1 MSLVTHERKNTSGG
15 YGSIPNN
22 DDGAES
28 DDVYLV
34 DCDDDDGND
43 NDPQTVEEGGEGS
56 KLFHR
61 MSTAMLSFHTDR
73 PVGSDLLYNARQSI
87 RNTITTLLPQPTGP
101 HFSVRDVQGN
111 ATIPVE
117 IVNLVKNIVGSG
129 ALALPSGIA
138 AFANNPSG
146 LLGGAV
152 WILIMGTIFAY
163 FFLLIG
169 RTCKITQ
176 TATYAE
182 AWERTMGVKGSG
194 LVALS
199 VALKAG
205 IGNLECSMILAD
217 SFRDLINGSLGL
229 GISRAIALLIVTLVA
244 LLPLCMLKNLAVLAP
259 FSGLGL
265 LAMIFT
271 AVAITIRYL
280 DGSYNEGGQFYND
293 LIDEHK
299 PTFGSTGLKGAIQLP
314 VLFFLCM
321 VSEAFTAHYNAP
333 RFWMELK
340 KRTVVRYAKVVVSS
354 FSISALYYVFVTSF
368 GFLTFGG
375 ASAGMIL
382 NNYSTHDI
390 LASSS
395 RACVGFSLIFGYPL
409 IFVGFRD
416 AMLDVCMIPA
426 ELQTSANLNI
436 ITIALLTVIT
446 ILAIF
451 LEDLGAVVAFG
462 GGGLSTIVVF
472 IIPTIMFNKSIEL
485 LGYKASS
492 LHKKETII
500 TTILMWIG
508 IFIGVVG
515 VKLAL
520 TK

>member
-1 MSLVTHERKNTSGG
+1 MPAIKTNNGGG
-15 YGSIPNN
+15 YGSIPLTDNN
-22 DDGAES
+22 DGGGVEENE
-28 DDVYLV
+28 DVYIV
-34 DCDDDDGND
+34 EDDDDN
-43 NDPQTVEEGGEGS
+43 NDPRATEEGTT
-56 KLFHR
+56 LFQR
-61 MSTAMLSFHTDR
+61 MSTAMLSFHSDR
-73 PVGSDLLYNARQSI
+73 PVGSDLIYQARQSM
-87 RNTITTLLPQPTGP
+87 RHTISNMLPQATGP
-101 HFSVRDVQGN
+101 QYSVRDVQGN
-111 ATIPVE
+111 ATVPVE
-117 IVNLVKNIVGSG
+117 IINLVKNIVGSG

-138 AFANNPSG
+138 AFASAPSG
-146 LLGGAV
+146 LIGGAL
-152 WILIMGTIFAY
+152 WLLIFACIFAY

-182 AWERTMGVKGSG
+182 AWERTLGVKGSG

-217 SFRDLINGSLGL
+217 SFRDLINGSLGMS
-229 GISRAIALLIVTLVA
+229 ISRALALLIVTLVS
-244 LLPLCMLKNLAVLAP
+244 LLPLCLLKNLAVLAP

-271 AVAITIRYL
+271 AIAITIRYF
-280 DGSYNEGGQFYND
+280 DGSYEVGGQFYD
-293 LIDEHK
+293 DIDDQHK
-299 PTFGSTGLKGAIQLP
+299 PSFGSTGLIGAVQLQA
-314 VLFFLCM
+314 LFFLCM
-321 VSEAFTAHYNAP
+321 VSEAYTAHYNAP

-354 FSISALYYVFVTSF
+354 FSISAFYYVFVTSF

-390 LASSS
+390 LASIS

-416 AMLDVCMIPA
+416 AMLDVFLIPQ
-426 ELQTSANLNI
+426 ELQTAANLNA
-436 ITIALLTVIT
+436 ITIVLLTLIT
-446 ILAIF
+446 ILAMF
-451 LEDLGAVVAFG
+451 LEDLGVVVAFG

-472 IIPTIMFNKSIEL
+472 IVPTLMFNKSIEL
-485 LGYKASS
+485 LGDKATPQ
-492 LHKKETII
+492 HKQETILA
-500 TTILMWIG
+500 TLLMYFG
-508 IFIGVVG
+508 TFIGVVG
-515 VKLAL
+515 VVLAL